1 MPKNFWKQL
10 YLNNQVVDYVAVT
23 AGLLLLWIILRFVKN
38 ILLHILTKKAEKTPS
53 KVDDVVV
60 FIINKYIVPLGY
72 ITINYW
78 LIHRLNLHP
87 IITKL
92 VHFLVTTAW
101 VYLGIRMV
109 NSTMHQTMVLY
120 MRHKG
125 ETEQRIV
132 QVSSM
137 LMIVKGVVWAF
148 GLLILLANLGVNVT
162 AAVTGLG
169 IGGIAIALAAQNIL
183 GDLFSYFVIFFDKPF
198 EIGDTITIN
207 GNTGTVERIGIKTAH
222 VRSLDGQLFVVP
234 NAELV
239 KSTIQNFQQMPFR
252 RYLLKFSVEPSTPA
266 DTLQKIAP
274 FLSQHCQQINN
285 TEFIRCNTIAINNT
299 GVILEAVFLI
309 HEADYIQ
316 YLQTVENI
324 NLALLANLQ
333 LWQVEIAGAQKNT
346 VILPQSSQ
354 ENVKKQG

>member
-1 MPKNFWKQL
+1 MPENFWKQL
-10 YLNNQVVDYVAVT
+10 YLNNQVIDYVAVT
-23 AGLLLLWIILRFVKN
+23 AGLLLLWVILRFVKT
-38 ILLHILTKKAEKTPS
+38 ILLRILTKKAAKTPS

-87 IITKL
+87 VITKL
-92 VHFLVTTAW
+92 VHFVVTTAW
-101 VYLGIRMV
+101 VYLGTSMV
-109 NSTMHQTMVLY
+109 NSTMQQTMVLY

-125 ETEQRIV
+125 ETEHRIT

-137 LMIVKGVVWAF
+137 LLIVKGVVWAF
-148 GLLILLANLGVNVT
+148 GFLILLANLGVNVT

-207 GNTGTVERIGIKTAH
+207 GNTGTVESIGIKTAH

-252 RYLLKFSVEPSTPA
+252 RYLLKLPLEHSTPA
-266 DTLQKIAP
+266 STLEKIAP
-274 FLSQHCQQINN
+274 YLGQHCKHLPNVEFVRCHNTLLNN
-285 TEFIRCNTIAINNT
+285 NGI
-299 GVILEAVFLI
+299 ILEAVFII
-309 HEADYIQ
+309 HETDYIA
-316 YLQTVENI
+316 YLNTVESI
-324 NLALLANLQ
+324 NLALLAQLQ
-333 LWQVEIAGAQKNT
+333 QWQVEVAGMQKST
-346 VILPQSSQ
+346 IILPNTAP
-354 ENVKKQG
+354 ETPKKQG